1 MEDKKAK
8 FIVYIVIA
16 LIAFIAS
23 SAVYSMTGGLSD
35 WIATSD
41 YDEDKN
47 NNGYLDSSENGGGFF
62 SLFNSNDKSDN
73 SDNYNDDGSD
83 WSELID
89 KGITVNVL
97 NLGILS
103 NDSVST
109 LLRNVLLSFAQF
121 ERDMIVERTKEGR
134 AVARQKP
141 GYREG
146 RPKKYSRAQMD
157 HAMELLNHNSYGQV
171 VSMTGIS
178 KASLARERRRRKK
191 AERGV

>member
-1 MEDKKAK
+1 MLYGYARVSTRGQINGNSLEEQRQQLVDAGCRCVIEEQYTGKTMDRPELDRVLSKLQSGDTLMVTKLDRLARSATEGAK
-8 FIVYIVIA
+8 
-16 LIAFIAS
+16 LIK
-23 SAVYSMTGGLSD
+23 D
-35 WIATSD
+35 
-41 YDEDKN
+41 
-47 NNGYLDSSENGGGFF
+47 
-62 SLFNSNDKSDN
+62 
-73 SDNYNDDGSD
+73 
-83 WSELID
+83 LID
-89 KGITVNVL
+89 KGINVNIL
-97 NLGILS
+97 NMGEVDQRPQGKLMLHIL
-103 NDSVST
+103 
-109 LLRNVLLSFAQF
+109 LAFAEF

-191 AERGV
+191 EQNEEI